1 MNCHS
6 FIRRV
11 RDLFNLRVHITSEYE
26 NNPLI
31 SVREQLKKRA
41 GVTDIQI
48 NKMYKMYIE
57 AMTHFLYNCSD

>member
-1 MNCHS
+1 M
-6 FIRRV
+6 
-11 RDLFNLRVHITSEYE
+11 HITSEYE

-48 NKMYKMYIE
+48 NKMYKKYIE